1 MNTARCFENRTFHI
15 YTEHSK
21 NPKCSNESSD
31 YIQKI
36 KFAAIMNENCKK
48 VTAAT
53 NGLSSDV
60 VARKFGR
67 RFPHYQLRNDLFD
80 VSCNKIKN
88 ISENA

>member
-60 VARKFGR
+60 VARTFGR
-67 RFPHYQLRNDLFD
+67 RFPHYQIRNDLFD